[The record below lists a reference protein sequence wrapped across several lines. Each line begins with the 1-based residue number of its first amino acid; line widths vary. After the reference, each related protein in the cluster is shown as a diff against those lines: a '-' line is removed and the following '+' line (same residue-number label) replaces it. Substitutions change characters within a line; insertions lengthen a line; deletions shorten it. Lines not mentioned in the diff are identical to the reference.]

1 MTAAEINLVSQ
12 LAGRAQIGWWRPN
25 LNPLFD
31 YSKATT
37 WKANI
42 FDVHIYVW
50 RTNIFGGEIYL
61 VYKYFCSRNI
71 SNGKIQIYLMEKYI
85 WLRNIFG
92 GQIYLVDKYI
102 WWKNIWW
109 TNLWCFPLKSSLI
122 LGKYIMNHLADNA
135 LSERIMTL
143 SAPTAHMEAHM
154 GDMGCIG
161 AHWTF

>member
-25 LNPLFD
+25 LNHSLTIQRQP
-31 YSKATT
+31 
-37 WKANI
+37 
-42 FDVHIYVW
+42 HE
-50 RTNIFGGEIYL
+50 R
-61 VYKYFCSRNI
+61 
-71 SNGKIQIYLMEKYI
+71 QIYLMCTFMFGEQIYLVEKYI
-85 WLRNIFG
+85 WCTNTFVQEIYLMERYKYIWWRNTFG
-92 GQIYLVDKYI
+92 WETYLVDKYI